1 MKNKKYLKVYEYY
14 LEKIQDHSLRSGD
27 TIPSTRELSK
37 RFQCHRFTIMNALQM
52 LKAEGWLVSDQ
63 RKSYKVSEKIPI
75 FASVGEAKKDAK
87 ELKINSKPLG
97 ESFELERAKFKIAFW
112 GGQPDIALFPKDELR
127 KTLGYAF
134 KKAKDEDLSY
144 GNVTGLDIFKK
155 QVAEY
160 LRRARNITGKEMIVT
175 NGSQEAIYVIA
186 KIFLQPGDRVI
197 VERKGYPAAW
207 RIFESLGV
215 AIIPVDVDQEGLK
228 TEGLESLIKKHSI
241 KMIYLTPL
249 HQYPTTV
256 TLSPK
261 RRSEVIKQAEKWGIP
276 ILEDDYDHEF
286 HYTSP
291 PPVPMVTQSNHVIY
305 VNSFSKIFVPGARLG
320 VILCAPNL
328 LKPLAQQKYIVSH
341 QTDSFTQITLS
352 QWMKEGGFERHLR
365 RMSRIYYKRYL
376 LMIDLLEKIKSK
388 HEVEFEKPNG
398 GMSIWVNFF
407 QDSQK
412 ISERCQKQGVFFQF
426 EKSMDYLESAGTHL
440 RIGFAGVNESQME
453 KGFAVLKDCLL

>member
-1 MKNKKYLKVYEYY
+1 MKTKKYLKVYQYY
-14 LEKIQDHSLRSGD
+14 LEKIQEQTLRSGD
-27 TIPSTRELSK
+27 PIPSTRDLSK
-37 RFQCHRFTIMNALQM
+37 RFQCHRFTVMNALQM
-52 LKAEGWLVSDQ
+52 LKAEGWLESDQ
-63 RKSYKVSEKIPI
+63 RKLYKVSNRIPI
-75 FASVGEAKKDAK
+75 TGSVGAPTKNAK
-87 ELKINSKPLG
+87 ELKIKSKSLG
-97 ESFELERAKFKIAFW
+97 ENFELEREKFKIAFW
-112 GGQPDIALFPKDELR
+112 GGQPDIPLFPKDELR
-127 KTLGYAF
+127 KTLAYAF
-134 KKAKDEDLSY
+134 KKAKDEDLNY
-144 GNVTGLDIFKK
+144 GNITGLEVFKK
-155 QVAEY
+155 QVTEY
-160 LRRARNITGKEMIVT
+160 LRRSRNITGKEMIVT
-175 NGSQEAIYVIA
+175 NGSQEAVYLIA
-186 KIFLQPGDRVI
+186 KIFLRPGDKVI

-215 AIIPVDVDQEGLK
+215 TIIPVEVDQEGMQ
-228 TEGLESLIKKHSI
+228 TEQLDRLINKNGV

-261 RRSEVIKQAEKWGIP
+261 RRLDVIKQAEKWGIP

-291 PPVPMVTQSNHVIY
+291 PPAPMVTQSNHVIY

-320 VILCAPNL
+320 VILCSPNL

-341 QTDSFTQITLS
+341 QTDSFTQLTLS
-352 QWMKEGGFERHLR
+352 HWMKEGGFERHLR

-376 LMIDLLEKIKSK
+376 LMIDLLENIKDK
-388 HEVEFEKPNG
+388 HDIQFEKPNG

-412 ISERCQKQGVFFQF
+412 LSERCRKQGVFFQF
-426 EKSMDYLESAGTHL
+426 EKSMDYLDQTGTHL

-453 KGFAVLKDCLL
+453 KGFAVLQDCL